1 MDFVFFNDAKL
12 DGFEKQIIN
21 YETGEKVYLPTP
33 TFKFNRVNIFV
44 GSNNSGKSRL
54 MRHAFLNIT
63 KDCYFKIGQSLAEPI
78 LTNTTITNL
87 LFEVYKT
94 RDHIP
99 NLLSFL
105 DNHFMIKSNKKSYQR
120 YEVKCITLLTFLQ
133 SLARKGIVTTID
145 KTNKIFIPLLRG
157 MNPLNDNG
165 KDIDLYRQRV
175 LKQYFSGEES
185 LKENIFT
192 GQSIYNVLKE
202 MLLGDHNQRETVKQ
216 YENFLSKNIFEGKD
230 ITLIPKIKKDNVT
243 VKIGNE
249 QEREIHELGDGIQ
262 SLIILTFPMFMNKD
276 KDMVFFIEEPE
287 INMHPGMQRVFFN
300 AIQNEGFKNHQYFIT
315 THSNHLLD
323 MSFNYEEVTI
333 FMFKKLEHE
342 NGKKDFRYELEQVK
356 PGSIEMLEQLGVK
369 NSSVFQSNCTIW
381 VEGITDVYIIREYIN
396 RELKNQGKEGKY
408 VENLHY
414 SFVEYG
420 GACISHLRYNKQSE
434 DTEGTYD
441 EKIDIGKI
449 SNKPIIVADFDR
461 EEKHEK
467 RIESLGDVYYYMDE
481 VKELENTL
489 SEEILLKIIED
500 YEGGSVEFNSSINDF
515 EYQNYKNIPIG
526 DYINS
531 LIKDKKRNYAS
542 GNTISDKVN
551 FAKKARKFLADETI
565 SYEEAM
571 SQSAKTLAKK
581 LVAFIEQ
588 SNKEIANI

>member
-1 MDFVFFNDAKL
+1 MECVFINTEIL
-12 DGFEKQIIN
+12 DGFCKEIIN
-21 YETGEKVYLPTP
+21 YKKDLKSLLPISALN
-33 TFKFNRVNIFV
+33 FNKINFFV

-54 MRHAFLNIT
+54 LRHIFFHFEEDTFYGIEEGLSEWINR
-63 KDCYFKIGQSLAEPI
+63 QSRLSDI
-78 LTNTTITNL
+78 L
-87 LFEVYKT
+87 YKLYGT
-94 RDHIP
+94 RDHLD
-99 NLLSFL
+99 NLLHYL
-105 DNHFMIKSNKKSYQR
+105 DNHFIFPSFEIPNNDYEPDCSEVYNLFFVKEKGKPIKKF
-120 YEVKCITLLTFLQ
+120 YEYSKMY
-133 SLARKGIVTTID
+133 
-145 KTNKIFIPLLRG
+145 IPLLRG
-157 MNPLNDNG
+157 MNPLDNNG
-165 KDIDLYRQRV
+165 TNIDFYCNRV
-175 LKQYFSGEES
+175 LKQYFNNHDS
-185 LKENIFT
+185 LRKNIFT
-192 GQSIYNVLKE
+192 GQSIYNKLME

-216 YENFLSKNIFEGKD
+216 YEDFLSKNIFEGKD

-249 QEREIHELGDGIQ
+249 QEREIHELGDRIQ
-262 SLIILTFPMFMNKD
+262 SLIILTFPMFMSKD
-276 KDMVFFIEEPE
+276 TDMVFFIEEPE

-300 AIQNEGFKNHQYFIT
+300 AIQNEGFKKHKYFIT

-323 MSFNYEEVTI
+323 MSFNYEDVSI
-333 FMFKKLEHE
+333 FMFKKTEHE
-342 NGKKDFRYELEQVK
+342 NGVKDFRYELERVE
-356 PGSIEMLEQLGVK
+356 PGSMEILEQLGVK

-381 VEGITDVYIIREYIN
+381 VEGITDVYIMREYIN
-396 RELKNQGKEGKY
+396 RELIKQEKEAKF

-420 GACISHLRYNKQSE
+420 GACISHLKYNKLVENTE
-434 DTEGTYD
+434 DENND
-441 EKIDIGKI
+441 LIDIGKI

-461 EEKHEK
+461 EGKHEK
-467 RIESLGDVYYYMDE
+467 REESLGEAYYYIDE

-500 YEGGSVEFNSSINDF
+500 YERGSVEFNSSIDDF

-551 FAKKARKFLADETI
+551 FAKKARKFLADKTI

-581 LVAFIEQ
+581 LVAFIEE
-588 SNKEIANI
+588 SNKEIANT